1 MFFLNQNLSF
11 KEIPGTLIFF
21 TSDGT
26 KPDPFQKGRTGRC
39 STNRYIGPFRLQLG
53 KRVVRAIVTSRDR
66 LRESPVS
73 TKYIDVTIEPPSPD
87 ENSSYSDGEDQVIP
101 STNEFIDVEFP
112 GPVPFIRRSNSEV
125 FHRAMLHPVP
135 IPPPPPPVQTDFEGH
150 IEGPINP
157 VNYSGTQINVWGIPP
172 PNLGGFLDS
181 RRQKPV
187 EQAPPQPEPVKQQAS
202 PPQNERKLES

>member
-1 MFFLNQNLSF
+1 M
-11 KEIPGTLIFF
+11 
-21 TSDGT
+21 
-26 KPDPFQKGRTGRC
+26 
-39 STNRYIGPFRLQLG
+39 
-53 KRVVRAIVTSRDR
+53 RAIVTSRDR

-112 GPVPFIRRSNSEV
+112 GPVPFVRRSNSEV
-125 FHRAMLHPVP
+125 FHRVLHPVP
-135 IPPPPPPVQTDFEGH
+135 MPPPPPPVQTDFEGH

-181 RRQKPV
+181 RRPKPV
-187 EQAPPQPEPVKQQAS
+187 EQAPPEPVKQQA
-202 PPQNERKLES
+202 PPQNERKLGTHRFGFILLDIITLFLIDFLVSSLPETLRKFFKQVQRLYERDSEFQSELDGLVENGQVV